1 MSVVDGHV
9 AAEVAHI
16 GLSVEV
22 RHAQRLHQRGMGM
35 AEFVPRDLDVQ
46 TRRNWI
52 QYPVGDVLEH
62 VMMAGLGA
70 EHQIVGS
77 DMVAPRA
84 EHLQFLHDLGGQG
97 HIAVTA
103 RGFGPAEFALVVVL
117 ADASRFGRQHFTVHY
132 DGSVLQVQAT
142 PTKRQELRLA
152 EAAADYQSNHLA
164 RCRAGMAGQRREQ
177 HPALFDRGGVPRP
190 RDLFGRQNN
199 ATCGIRA
206 GVVVRALDGVA
217 EDGRDAI
224 ANVLQGLPGVALL
237 LLLINEPAQVLV
249 THVLQLRV
257 AERRQDVLE
266 DACVVPSARVAQIP
280 LLHELWYEAFIDE
293 LGECGL
299 WVGWMQ
305 DVVDGLPVR
314 GAGADHLVGERAHLV
329 LVRQFRYGP
338 KSHGLARPILIEGHV
353 PDLAVDVDVSDWS
366 LGLWGVR
373 AGCQLVL
380 PHQKNTL
387 QWLLGSIP
395 ISGNVPRDSGEYGRP
410 ALPARREEGARRWP
424 PWGIFEAPRD

>member
-1 MSVVDGHV
+1 M
-9 AAEVAHI
+9 
-16 GLSVEV
+16 
-22 RHAQRLHQRGMGM
+22 
-35 AEFVPRDLDVQ
+35 
-46 TRRNWI
+46 
-52 QYPVGDVLEH
+52 
-62 VMMAGLGA
+62 MMAGFGTKH
-70 EHQIVGS
+70 EVIWS
-77 DMVAPRA
+77 DMVAPRG
-84 EHLQFLHDLGGQG
+84 ERLQLLPHLGGYG
-97 HIAVTA
+97 HVTVTT
-103 RGFGPAEFALVVVL
+103 RGFGPAEFALVVAR
-117 ADASRFGRQHFTVHY
+117 ADAGRFGRQHFAVRN
-132 DGSVLQVQAT
+132 DGFVLQVHAM
-142 PTKRQELRLA
+142 PTKGQELRLA
-152 EAAADYQSNHLA
+152 EATAHYQSNHLA
-164 RCRAGMAGQRREQ
+164 RRRAGMAGQRREQ

-237 LLLINEPAQVLV
+237 LFLIDEPAQVLV

-257 AERRQDVLE
+257 AERRQDVLK
-266 DACVVPSARVAQIP
+266 DARVMTFARVAQTA
-280 LLHELWYEAFIDE
+280 LFHELREEAFIDE

-314 GAGADHLVGERAHLV
+314 GAGADHFVGEPARLV
-329 LVRQFRYGP
+329 LIRQFRYGP

-373 AGCQLVL
+373 AGCQ
-380 PHQKNTL
+380 
-387 QWLLGSIP
+387 
-395 ISGNVPRDSGEYGRP
+395 
-410 ALPARREEGARRWP
+410 
-424 PWGIFEAPRD
+424 